1 MAPFLILTVGLAI
14 AVVTDVRTRRIPNVV
29 TASMAAA
36 GFAVAVMGLGVTP
49 AQAGLGLLVGL
60 AVMMPGH
67 VIGATGAGDVKLLAA
82 IGSLVGPSLAL
93 RVCLYSAVAGGV
105 LAIAVAA
112 HRGLLTSTLYNAS
125 ALVTA
130 PSGARDAIAA
140 APRASRFAYGPA
152 IAVGTFVA
160 LVVR

>member
-1 MAPFLILTVGLAI
+1 G
-14 AVVTDVRTRRIPNVV
+14 
-29 TASMAAA
+29 AA
-36 GFAVAVMGLGVTP
+36 GSGV
-49 AQAGLGLLVGL
+49 LVRLRCLLRGQ
-60 AVMMPGH
+60 

-105 LAIAVAA
+105 LALAVAA
-112 HRGLLTSTLYNAS
+112 HRGPLTSTLHNAS

-140 APRASRFAYGPA
+140 APRTSRFA
-152 IAVGTFVA
+152 
-160 LVVR
+160 